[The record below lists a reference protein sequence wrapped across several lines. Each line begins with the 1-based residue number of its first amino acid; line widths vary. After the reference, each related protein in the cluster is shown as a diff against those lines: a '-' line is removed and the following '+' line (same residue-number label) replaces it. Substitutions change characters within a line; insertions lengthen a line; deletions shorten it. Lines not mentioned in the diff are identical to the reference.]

1 MTLSKKKILI
11 VTERRADFSRFKPI
25 INLINKDN
33 FFNCYLVVTGS
44 HLIKKHGNS
53 ISDIKKSNFKIYR
66 KFEMFDKKYL
76 KKDTG
81 TGMTRAIGKAFI
93 QLSKIVDNLKP
104 DMILSG
110 FDIGANFALTVI
122 GAHANIPVFHIQGGE
137 VSGTIDE
144 SLRHAMSKFSHYHL
158 VANNDAKKR
167 LIRMGED
174 KWRIFNV
181 GCPSIDSL
189 IHEKTLTNN
198 YIKKKFNIDLQKK
211 FLLIIQHPVTTEY
224 YQTKAQI
231 LKIIKAIKKIKIQ
244 KLMILPNNDAGASKI
259 ISEIKRS
266 GINYCETLKINEF
279 KTLLSKCSVLVGNS
293 SSGIHEAATFKKPV
307 VNIGSRQNGRL
318 KPVNIIDSNL
328 NINSIYNKIVFC
340 LENKKFKRKISR
352 ITNPYGNGNTSKK
365 ILSIL
370 KKINFLNKSII
381 QKKITY

>member
-1 MTLSKKKILI
+1 MMLSKKKILI

-25 INLINKDN
+25 ISLINKDN
-33 FFNCYLVVTGS
+33 SFKCYLVVTGS
-44 HLIKKHGNS
+44 HLIKKHGSS
-53 ISDIKKSNFKIYR
+53 ISDIKKSYFKIYQT
-66 KFEMFDKKYL
+66 FQMFDKKYL

-93 QLSKIVDNLKP
+93 KLSKIVDDLKP
-104 DMILSG
+104 DIILSG

-144 SLRHAMSKFSHYHL
+144 SLRHAMSKFSHYHF
-158 VANNDAKKR
+158 VANHDAKKR

-181 GCPSIDSL
+181 GCPSIDAL
-189 IHEKTLTNN
+189 IKEKILTNN
-198 YIKKKFNIDLQKK
+198 YIKKKFNIDIDKN

-224 YQTKAQI
+224 SETKAQI
-231 LKIIKAIKKIKIQ
+231 IKIIKAMKKIKIQ

-266 GINYCETLKINEF
+266 GINYCETLKINEY

-318 KPVNIIDSNL
+318 KPANVLNSNF
-328 NINSIYNKIVFC
+328 NTSSIYSKIIYC
-340 LENKKFKRKISR
+340 LKNKKFRRKITK
-352 ITNPYGNGNTSKK
+352 ITNPYGKGNTSKK

-370 KKINFLNKSII
+370 KKINFSNKSII